1 MQAVSTTGN
10 EGKALLWFNRQ
21 VLAVAFGGYT
31 ANQLYLPAYALLYPM
46 RSSLSFYLFLIF
58 LPSVVGCTA
67 LSPQVGDQVLTL
79 AAVEQVQVRDV
90 VAQAVA
96 QKPQAANPSELTPDL
111 IYAVL
116 VGQVA
121 KQRGEHR
128 MAFTHF
134 LHGARLAADP
144 GLAEL
149 AARSALTLDDG
160 TAVQRAADA
169 WLDLA
174 PNSMSAHQL
183 AAYARLEA
191 DDVPAATEHLRR
203 IIALAAIAGEDGYVQ
218 AARLVAKLRTPERRL
233 ELMETL
239 TAEEPESADAWFAR
253 AVVAAGAERDD
264 EAADAARRAA
274 ELRPGWNEPRIFL
287 VQLLVNQGDRKEAR
301 RVLERFVTESPDDN
315 GLRLL
320 YAQLLVDDQEFSRA
334 REIFEQML
342 QATPKE
348 PDVLFA
354 LGVLSLQLDDVDAA
368 RGYFTRLRDTGERQ
382 GDAAFYLGQVE
393 ELAENPETAV
403 SWYRQV
409 EGEHALDAR
418 VRIAQ
423 MRAEE
428 GKVERAQEILQQ
440 LRDRWPEDA
449 LPLYLIE
456 ADILSD
462 LGLLREAMAV
472 YDQGL
477 LAFPGDPDLLY
488 ARGLH
493 ALNLDRL
500 DILEQDLKAIIA
512 EDPKHA
518 DALNA
523 LGYSLADQSERFA
536 EALIYIERALA
547 LKPEDPAVLDS
558 MGWVQYRIGSLEK
571 ALEYLRKAHALM
583 PDGEIAAHL
592 GEVLWAMGRRD
603 DAWRTWEEAL
613 ARDPDH
619 EYLLRVIGRHSFTRS
634 DSQP

>member
-1 MQAVSTTGN
+1 M
-10 EGKALLWFNRQ
+10 
-21 VLAVAFGGYT
+21 
-31 ANQLYLPAYALLYPM
+31 
-46 RSSLSFYLFLIF
+46 SFYFSLVF
-58 LPSVVGCTA
+58 LPFVAGCTA
-67 LSPQVGDQVLTL
+67 LAPQVGDHVLKL
-79 AAVEQVQVRDV
+79 AAVDKSHASDV
-90 VAQAVA
+90 VVQAVA
-96 QKPQAANPSELTPDL
+96 QKPPVANPSELTPDL

-169 WLDLA
+169 WLELA
-174 PNSMSAHQL
+174 PDSMSAHQL
-183 AAYARLEA
+183 AAYARLDA
-191 DDVPAATEHLRR
+191 DDVPAATGHLRR
-203 IIALAAIAGEDGYVQ
+203 IIALAATAGEDGYVQ
-218 AARLVAKLRTPERRL
+218 AARLVSKLKTPERRL

-274 ELRPGWNEPRIFL
+274 DLRPGWSEPRVFL
-287 VQLLVNQGDRKEAR
+287 VQLLLNQGGREEAR
-301 RVLERFVTESPDDN
+301 KTLEGYVAESPDDH
-315 GLRLL
+315 GLSLL
-320 YAQLLVDDQEFSRA
+320 YAQILVDDQEFARA
-334 REIFEQML
+334 RGVFEQML
-342 QATPKE
+342 QKTPKE

-354 LGVLSLQLDDVDAA
+354 LGVLSLQLEDMAGA
-368 RGYFTRLRDTGERQ
+368 RDYFTRLHETGERQ

-393 ELAENPETAV
+393 ELAEQPEIAM
-403 SWYRQV
+403 SWYRKV

-423 MRAEE
+423 MRAEQGE
-428 GKVERAQEILQQ
+428 VERSQEILQQ

-456 ADILSD
+456 ADILSGLD
-462 LGLLREAMAV
+462 LHREAMAV
-472 YDQGL
+472 YDDGL
-477 LAFPGDPDLLY
+477 AALPGDADLLY

-512 EDPKHA
+512 SDPKHA

-536 EALIYIERALA
+536 EALIYVERALA

-558 MGWVQYRIGSLEK
+558 MGWIQFRLGNTEG
-571 ALEYLRKAHALM
+571 ALEYLRKALALM

-592 GEVLWAMGRRD
+592 GEVLWAMGQRD
-603 DAWRTWEEAL
+603 GAWSVWEEAL